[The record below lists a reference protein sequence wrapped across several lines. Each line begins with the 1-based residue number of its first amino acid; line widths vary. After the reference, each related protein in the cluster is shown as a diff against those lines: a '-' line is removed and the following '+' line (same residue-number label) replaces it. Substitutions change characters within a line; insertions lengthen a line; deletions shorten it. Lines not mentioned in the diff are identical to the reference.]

1 MSCYSRYN
9 YLFEDASRYFLYN
22 SMSNS
27 FAELDEETY
36 QMLKRQKEGAEVRID
51 DEGLLERLK
60 KMRAIVE
67 SDDDSY
73 LRLKY
78 LSMYRRM
85 NTHKLALTIN
95 PTLDCNFACPY
106 CFEGHHP
113 KIYMTDEVE
122 DGIIEFVKKHKDAT
136 AVDVT
141 WFGGEPLLAFGRMET
156 LSAKLIALGLEYAAG
171 IITNGYLL
179 DADVTSRLGDLKIK
193 AIQVTLD
200 GLADVHDRRRCLKGG
215 GATFATIVDN
225 VKRTHAAHPEIKMNV
240 RVNVDKTNADDFI
253 GIYKMFKTDEDL
265 KGVTLSPA
273 FVDDIRDTNKCVLNS
288 KEQYDY
294 VVRLLKEHGI
304 VFTDFY
310 PQAHM
315 ECFVRNSNFV
325 SIGPQGELYKCW
337 NDIGNPDKVYG
348 YIDGRITNERV
359 LLRYLAASD
368 PFDDEACKECLLLPV
383 CLGACPYQR
392 IKRDY
397 EDKSINI
404 CPSKKEYLKANLIMH
419 EGLKN
424 ADK

>member
-67 SDDDSY
+67 SDDDSF

-193 AIQVTLD
+193 SIQVTLD

-225 VKRTHAAHPEIKMNV
+225 VKRTHAARPEISMNV

-304 VFTDFY
+304 GCAGKTARQITKADY
-310 PQAHM
+310 
-315 ECFVRNSNFV
+315 EKYDYI
-325 SIGPQGELYKCW
+325 IGM
-337 NDIGNPDKVYG
+337 
-348 YIDGRITNERV
+348 
-359 LLRYLAASD
+359 
-368 PFDDEACKECLLLPV
+368 DEANLEDMRKRFGGDPDNKLHMLMDYTDRPGEVADPWFTRDFDAAWRDIYEGCKGMVAKLM
-383 CLGACPYQR
+383 R
-392 IKRDY
+392 
-397 EDKSINI
+397 
-404 CPSKKEYLKANLIMH
+404 
-419 EGLKN
+419 
-424 ADK
+424 